1 MKAAILPLACLL
13 ACLGASHAAA
23 VERPN
28 IVFILADDLG
38 VGNVGCYGADRYR
51 TPHIDALAA
60 GGIRFSH
67 AYTAPLCGPS
77 RALVMTGR
85 YAFRTGATNQDA
97 TGRIRPDAETM
108 IPAYLAPA
116 GYASS
121 CVGKWGQFGPGPA
134 EFGFDDC
141 LTFRG
146 SGVYWNTADKPE
158 RYVVNGAEKTLRD
171 GEYLPDLMHAHAV
184 GFIERH
190 RDRPFFLYYSL
201 SHVHGELQRTPD
213 SRPDP
218 APEDLLADNVAYM
231 DTLVGRLVGELER
244 LQLRE
249 KTLVIFMG
257 DNGTGKAWAERSTIG
272 GRVLSGQKGS
282 MLEGGAHVP
291 LIASWP
297 GTTPAGRVSADLVD
311 STDFVPTFAD
321 LAGATLPAGKV
332 LDGHTIAPQLRGQTG
347 RPRPWIFI
355 ELGRSW
361 YVRDACWKLDEKGDL
376 FDMRDAPFTEPAVT
390 AAAETDASRDARTR
404 LAAALAALNPA
415 GGILDD
421 GDGSGRHASKTKKET
436 NKETR
441 KEAKT
446 DSRQKA
452 AP

>member
-1 MKAAILPLACLL
+1 MKPAFLSLAFLL
-13 ACLGASHAAA
+13 TCLGAPHAAA
-23 VERPN
+23 AERPN

-97 TGRIRPDAETM
+97 TGRIRPDTETM

-141 LTFRG
+141 FTFRG
-146 SGVYWNTADKPE
+146 SGVYWNTEDKPE
-158 RYVVNGAEKTLRD
+158 RYVVNGAEKTLGD
-171 GEYLPDLMHAHAV
+171 GEYLPDLMHTHAV

-244 LQLRE
+244 LRLRE

-297 GTTPAGRVSADLVD
+297 GTAPAGRVSADLVD
-311 STDFVPTFAD
+311 STDFVPTFAE

-332 LDGHTIAPQLRGQTG
+332 LDGRTIAPQLRGQPG

-361 YVRDACWKLDEKGDL
+361 YVRDARWKLDEKGDL

-404 LAAALAALNPA
+404 LAAALAELNPA

-436 NKETR
+436 K
-441 KEAKT
+441 KEAKK
-446 DSRQKA
+446 DKKQKA

>member
-1 MKAAILPLACLL
+1 MKPHLVSLTVLL
-13 ACLGASHAAA
+13 ACLGVDRAADA
-23 VERPN
+23 ARPTPKPN
-28 IVFILADDLG
+28 IIFILADDLG

-51 TPHIDALAA
+51 TPHLDALAA

-97 TGRIRPDAETM
+97 TGRMRPGDEAM
-108 IPAYLAPA
+108 IPGYLAPA

-121 CVGKWGQFGPGPA
+121 CVGKWGQLPLGPA
-134 EFGFDDC
+134 DFGFDDF

-146 SGVYWNTADKPE
+146 SGVYRNTGSKAEK
-158 RYVVNGAEKTLRD
+158 YVVNGVEKTLGD
-171 GEYLPDLMHAHAV
+171 GEYLPDLMHAHAAD
-184 GFIERH
+184 FIERH
-190 RDRPFFLYYSL
+190 RERPFFLYYSL
-201 SHVHGELQRTPD
+201 SHVHGELQPTPD
-213 SRPDP
+213 SGPDS
-218 APEDLLADNVAYM
+218 ADLMADNVAYM
-231 DTLVGRLVGELER
+231 DALVGRLVGELER
-244 LQLRE
+244 LHLRE

-257 DNGTGKAWAERSTIG
+257 DNGTGKAWAEHSTIG
-272 GRVLSGQKGS
+272 GRQLSGQKGS

-297 GTTPAGRVSADLVD
+297 GTAPAGRVSEDLVD

-321 LAGATLPAGKV
+321 LAGTTLPAGKV
-332 LDGHTIAPQLRGQTG
+332 IDGRSIAPQLRGEQG

-361 YVRDACWKLDEKGDL
+361 YVRDTEWKLDEKGEL
-376 FDMRDAPFTEPAVT
+376 FDMRDAPFTEPVVPT
-390 AAAETDASRDARTR
+390 AADSDTSRAARMR
-404 LAAALAALNPA
+404 LAEALAALNPA

-421 GDGSGRHASKTKKET
+421 GDGSGRHASKSKKE
-436 NKETR
+436 K
-441 KEAKT
+441 KQKT
-446 DSRQKA
+446 